1 MEGVELLCIVELG
14 LLKKDTRGRGLE
26 SASDEV
32 AIAIQA
38 VEVAGDDI
46 EGRHGAE
53 EVSRDHLSTD
63 LGCPRVL

>member
-1 MEGVELLCIVELG
+1 
-14 LLKKDTRGRGLE
+14 
-26 SASDEV
+26 V